1 MAKVYGIA
9 NIENIKIV
17 AAQIATELL
26 QKGI

>member
-26 QKGI
+26 QKGA